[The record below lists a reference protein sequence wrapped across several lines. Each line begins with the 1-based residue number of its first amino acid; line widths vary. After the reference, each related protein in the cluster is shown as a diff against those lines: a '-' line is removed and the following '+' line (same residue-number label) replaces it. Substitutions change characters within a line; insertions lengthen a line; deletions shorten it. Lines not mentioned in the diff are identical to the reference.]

1 MNGAMYA
8 IDSVEGPYVSGKE
21 FPDGNTGHRP
31 PIKGGY
37 FPVPPV
43 DSQADL
49 RAEMLLGDGRYGAQG
64 RKAPPRGGALPGRIG
79 LSSSRP
85 W

>member
-8 IDSVEGPYVSGKE
+8 IDSTEGPYVSDRE

-49 RAEMLLGDGRYGAQG
+49 RAEMLWVMADMGLKVER
-64 RKAPPRGGALPGRIG
+64 APP
-79 LSSSRP
+79 
-85 W
+85 